1 LVCAQTATNIQ
12 NNIEKDVKKTTKKRQ
27 KNKFLYISFNFLV
40 SPPYKEY
47 KLYSY
52 NFVVR

>member
-12 NNIEKDVKKTTKKRQ
+12 NNIEKDVKNDK